1 MGRLI
6 VRRLRGIAAGAIQ
19 GRHGSGKSRP
29 MKIQSAHR
37 RRSSRAP
44 LILGLLALGLI
55 GFLLWLASR
64 DTEVATTR
72 VELDVTNEALAK

>member
-1 MGRLI
+1 
-6 VRRLRGIAAGAIQ
+6 
-19 GRHGSGKSRP
+19 